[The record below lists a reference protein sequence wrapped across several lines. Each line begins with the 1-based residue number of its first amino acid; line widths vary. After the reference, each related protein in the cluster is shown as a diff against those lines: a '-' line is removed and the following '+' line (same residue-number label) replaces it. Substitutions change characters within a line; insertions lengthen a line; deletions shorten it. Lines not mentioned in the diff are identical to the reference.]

1 MKSFLN
7 FAKTFPSG
15 YISGQR
21 YADGQT
27 GTNNSPFA
35 LQETGGQSQFPS
47 SI

>member
-1 MKSFLN
+1 MKSSLN

-27 GTNNSPFA
+27 RTSNSPFA
-35 LQETGGQSQFPS
+35 LQETGGQSQFPLP
-47 SI
+47 I